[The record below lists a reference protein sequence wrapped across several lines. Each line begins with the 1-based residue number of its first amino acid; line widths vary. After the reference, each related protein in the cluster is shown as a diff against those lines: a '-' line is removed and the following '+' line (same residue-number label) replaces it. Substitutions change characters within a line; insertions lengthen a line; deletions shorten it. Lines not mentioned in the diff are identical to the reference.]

1 LTGVKPIVCDDH
13 AGLKAARRAM
23 LRALCRLLHCPA
35 GCTRSTPALSLTVSF
50 AVLLA
55 ALLHASWNAL
65 IKGGRDVLLD
75 TSALVVGAGLLA
87 LPFVFI
93 VPLPAPASW
102 PFIAASVTIHLA
114 YYYLLIAAYRAGDL
128 SLVYPLMRGVA
139 PLLTAVLGV
148 VLLGELPSSLGWA
161 GMLAISGGVFLLA
174 WRALGHAPSVSREGA
189 AIGFALTNAAVIAT
203 YTLVDGIGARRAADP
218 WSYIV
223 WLFVLDMV
231 PFSLFMLATR
241 RQRFIGFLRANALR
255 GLAGGALSAGAYAI
269 SVWAMTRAPI
279 ALVASL
285 RETSVLFA
293 TLLGA
298 HLLRE
303 RLTPRRWAGVCAVVA
318 GVVALK
324 AG

>member
-1 LTGVKPIVCDDH
+1 
-13 AGLKAARRAM
+13 M
-23 LRALCRLLHCPA
+23 LVPA
-35 GCTRSTPALSLTVSF
+35 PPPRSALSLTVSL

-75 TSALVVGAGLLA
+75 TSAIVVGAGVLA
-87 LPFVFI
+87 IPFLFV
-93 VPLPAPASW
+93 VPVPARESW

-114 YYYLLIAAYRAGDL
+114 YYYLLVAAYRVGDL

-148 VLLGELPSSLGWA
+148 FLLGEVPSALGWT

-174 WRALGHAPSVSREGA
+174 YRALGHAPSRA
-189 AIGFALTNAAVIAT
+189 AISFALTNAAVIAA
-203 YTLVDGIGARRAADP
+203 YTLVDGTGARRAGDA
-218 WSYIV
+218 WGYIV
-223 WLFVLDMV
+223 WLFVLDML

-241 RQRFIGFLRANALR
+241 RAQFVSFLRANALR

-269 SVWAMTRAPI
+269 SVWAMTRAPV

-298 HLLRE
+298 RLLRE
-303 RLTPRRWAGVCAVVA
+303 RLTARRWAGVAAVVA
-318 GVVALK
+318 GVLALK